1 MRQWTKV
8 LIILLLLL
16 SACSRRQ
23 EEERTVLRPPAVKE
37 AGSPPERARTTSEQE
52 EAPALPPLTPAK
64 QEHVMLP
71 LGRRNRAL
79 PEDFKI
85 GLLED
90 RLAAYRE
97 QAELLATV
105 SAFLDDL
112 TRADILSDAL
122 LPESTRSLSRHLL
135 FYLDRDIVPTG
146 YRLGAITY
154 FPPSR
159 AAGEAP
165 REARMGVRLFKQE
178 SGAPAQAASE
188 GVFYLEKQD
197 ERWLI
202 ADLQIDFQ
210 ALGTPYIREE
220 QKFIPSSYRWM
231 AGGS

>member
-1 MRQWTKV
+1 M
-8 LIILLLLL
+8 ILLLLL
-16 SACSRRQ
+16 SACSRR
-23 EEERTVLRPPAVKE
+23 EEEGRTALRAPAVKE
-37 AGSPPERARTTSEQE
+37 AGSPPGRAENTPRQE

-90 RLAAYRE
+90 RLAGYRE
-97 QAELLATV
+97 QTELLTTV
-105 SAFLDDL
+105 SAFLEDL

-122 LPESTRSLSRHLL
+122 LPESARSLSRHLL
-135 FYLDRDIVPTG
+135 FYLDRGIVPTG
-146 YRLGAITY
+146 YRLGTIAY

-159 AAGEAP
+159 ASGETP
-165 REARMGVRLFKQE
+165 REARLGVRLFKQE
-178 SGAPAQAASE
+178 PDAPAQAASE

-210 ALGTPYIREE
+210 ALGSPYVREA